1 MGRALK
7 LLKPRAQMEGKD
19 SRMRIAFALLSAF
32 AICCSV
38 MYITADGDDEV
49 VMASNGK
56 GIGAGLDRHTP
67 RSVESVDVKKAD
79 RLITATPDGRMRLLN
94 FLNKVEKKMAAEKA
108 GRRADI
114 AAIRA
119 HMARN
124 MAYNQAARSAMKK
137 QLLAKMAVNA
147 KRAKAALDRHM
158 RRTQRQFAAA
168 AAVENRRYKQTLK
181 RAAQTRAIMR
191 KNKAEAAAQLKLA
204 VLTQQRS
211 LAALASVTNA
221 KIKRTNKHIA
231 ANAAHIAAN
240 AKAARQALDKAM
252 SAFDHKRAN
261 IASDALKK
269 RSKLVA
275 QANAQDA
282 KFRNYANNRIRA
294 IVASTAAQFKSVR
307 DKMAKDRMCADNALL
322 KETTRLSAAL
332 KANKALQDKRFGKT
346 VANIKAARKEA
357 DKRVKDAK
365 RSFKVRIAALSAT
378 VKVQVAKLNSR
389 VTTLSGT
396 ISRNKR
402 YQQHI
407 AKDKELAAL
416 MKKNKASPLRR
427 MNRLSSTFT
436 LRMNKIHK
444 QMAKDRRHSANAL
457 KSATNKL
464 YATLKANAARQSR
477 ANKAMAENTAA
488 ARREAK
494 AALRKATL
502 SFTSRLAKM
511 HAI

>member
-1 MGRALK
+1 MG
-7 LLKPRAQMEGKD
+7 
-19 SRMRIAFALLSAF
+19 
-32 AICCSV
+32 
-38 MYITADGDDEV
+38 
-49 VMASNGK
+49 
-56 GIGAGLDRHTP
+56 
-67 RSVESVDVKKAD
+67 
-79 RLITATPDGRMRLLN
+79 
-94 FLNKVEKKMAAEKA
+94 
-108 GRRADI
+108 
-114 AAIRA
+114 
-119 HMARN
+119 
-124 MAYNQAARSAMKK
+124 
-137 QLLAKMAVNA
+137 
-147 KRAKAALDRHM
+147 
-158 RRTQRQFAAA
+158 
-168 AAVENRRYKQTLK
+168 
-181 RAAQTRAIMR
+181 
-191 KNKAEAAAQLKLA
+191 KLA

-211 LAALASVTNA
+211 LAALKQVTNA
-221 KIKRTNKHIA
+221 KIKRTNKEIA
-231 ANAAHIAAN
+231 VNAAHIAAN

-275 QANAQDA
+275 QANAQNA
-282 KFRNYANNRIRA
+282 KFRSYANNRIRA
-294 IVASTAAQFKSVR
+294 IVASTAAKFMSVR
-307 DKMAKDRMCADNALL
+307 DKMAKDRMHADNALL

-332 KANKALQDKRFGKT
+332 NANKALQDKRFRKT
-346 VANIKAARKEA
+346 VANIKAAKAEA
-357 DKRVKDAK
+357 NKRVAAAK

-396 ISRNKR
+396 ISRNKLEQAKVNRNTNAEIKRMISLGNKR

-416 MKKNKASPLRR
+416 MKKNKASTLRR

-488 ARREAK
+488 ARREA
-494 AALRKATL
+494 ARSLQQATM

-511 HAI
+511 HAISVRSARKQQRKINKLTGVVTANAVKDAKGRAELHQMRKANKLEIKGAISRAIAAGENHARRIERNMARAAKKTRKSLNGQISTQISKLRKQTQRSLYKLSLENKAERRQLKAVT